1 MGNSINNIRIWSLQH
16 VEIIKNCEDIIHTG
30 NLTEE
35 QFDIVSDRIGL
46 NLNIIRRIFADYYA
60 PFHAYLRKH
69 QIDHLLEIYEVSF

>member
-16 VEIIKNCEDIIHTG
+16 VAIIKECASAIESG

-35 QFDIVSDRIGL
+35 QFDKVSSRIEL
-46 NLNIIRRIFADYYA
+46 NLNIISRMFGTSLA

-69 QIDHLLEIYEVSF
+69 NIDHLLEIYEVSF